1 MEPIPSQTSHNV
13 SSMLEF
19 DVDLRGTS
27 TDKPKSGGSVVFK
40 LCNLALNRS
49 LSCNKSLDDDE
60 DRLDDREDP
69 PGREI
74 LTCVG
79 GEDLFGPPFDLV
91 EEADVEVVVVDI

>member
-1 MEPIPSQTSHNV
+1 
-13 SSMLEF
+13 
-19 DVDLRGTS
+19 
-27 TDKPKSGGSVVFK
+27 
-40 LCNLALNRS
+40 
-49 LSCNKSLDDDE
+49 LDDDE